1 MQMATDLFKRIDHV
15 EITPADFD
23 RALAFYTDILGFT
36 VRERITVGVHP
47 IRDII
52 FLELGDTMLELLD
65 IAGAADL
72 PANGPYAGY
81 RMMAIEVENMDKA
94 LAYLEGNGIHA
105 SVEPRRSAGGSIRA
119 EIKDPD
125 GFSIEL
131 RQW

>member
-1 MQMATDLFKRIDHV
+1 MTIFKRIDHV

-65 IAGAADL
+65 IEGAADR
-72 PANGPYAGY
+72 PSGGPYAGY
-81 RMMAIEVENMDKA
+81 RMMALEVDDMDEA
-94 LAYLEGNGIHA
+94 VAYLAENGVTP
-105 SVEPRRSAGGSIRA
+105 SVQPRRSPSGSIRA
-119 EIKDPD
+119 EIKDLD